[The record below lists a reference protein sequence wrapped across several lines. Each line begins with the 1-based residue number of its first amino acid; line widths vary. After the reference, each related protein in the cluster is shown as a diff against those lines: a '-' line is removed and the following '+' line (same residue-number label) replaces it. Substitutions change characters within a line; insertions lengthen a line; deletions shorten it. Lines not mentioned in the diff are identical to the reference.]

1 MLKTTLGVSDSIIQS
16 LPSLHA
22 ISGCDAVSAFHGI
35 GKATWS
41 IEKATWSKRGRFGCS
56 ETASRN
62 T

>member
-41 IEKATWSKRGRFGCS
+41 KRGRFGCS